1 MQAKTPHPSVLE
13 ESITIHISETP
24 PKGVDHPYGPHASGP
39 SRVNA
44 IPPDSGA
51 TVAIVK
57 SAISAA
63 NNAYEAVQKATKQ
76 AVEIADCNFRAA
88 AAAAVATRVN
98 RVSPAEVDALLAE
111 TAMALGSAAAQ
122 GLSRRTALAD
132 QVYARIEE
140 VLGEVVTVGSYSER
154 AVDELIVR
162 AARAIGRN
170 QGEPLTQDPL
180 QAARDRGKHQALVEL
195 QRPENLSLRDAATY
209 SGRSDRAIN
218 EARLKGQLYA
228 LVPPGKQRGLRYP
241 QWQFDAEAD
250 RLTAALA
257 PFIEA
262 GASCWVVHNFMQR
275 PLEALGDVRPMDW
288 IADASKPIESVVLAV
303 GNRYAGEQGAA

>member
-24 PKGVDHPYGPHASGP
+24 PKGVDHLYGPHATGVFNP
-39 SRVNA
+39 VPA
-44 IPPDSGA
+44 DSGA

-57 SAISAA
+57 SAILAA

-76 AVEIADCNFRAA
+76 AVEIAEFNFRAA
-88 AAAAVATRVN
+88 SAAAAVATQVN
-98 RVSPAEVDALLAE
+98 RVNPAEVDALLAE
-111 TAMALGSAAAQ
+111 TAMALGGSAVH
-122 GLSRRTALAD
+122 GLSRRTVLAD

-140 VLGEVVTVGSYSER
+140 VLGDVVTVGSYSER

-170 QGEPLTQDPL
+170 QAEPLTKDPL
-180 QAARDRGKHQALVEL
+180 QAARDRGKHQALAEL

-288 IADASKPIESVVLAV
+288 IADASKPIEPVVLAV
-303 GNRYAGEQGAA
+303 VNRYAAEQGAA